1 MARAKIT
8 LTFLVTLVVA
18 LAAAPESMRVAE
30 AQAKLVP
37 VKIPSGRLTARK
49 PVALGGQT
57 LGVTSD
63 AGDLE
68 IAVNPDKSYVLYETE
83 CTGYVLAESGTPED
97 DRCRQ
102 DAQNP
107 QAARQRDGED
117 TCRRCRRIVGY
128 IDRGGVWRDGPSG
141 QAREARPAGRN
152 PLTRPIV
159 LIPIGAAAAGGAAL
173 ALRGDDTPAPPP
185 FAGLNFTVQ
194 LNLRGNNG
202 CPAFT
207 PTAAATMMFSPDP
220 TTGMGPASVNYG
232 GSSTN
237 YTNARAVRNGANFD
251 ITASGASVVT
261 PARSFSARLEAT
273 VQAVAGAGTT
283 VVRFVETFTQLN
295 GPGSPC
301 DQTFSTF

>member
-37 VKIPSGRLTARK
+37 VRIPSGRLTARK

-68 IAVNPDKSYVLYETE
+68 IALNPDKSYVLYETE

-102 DAQNP
+102 DVQNP
-107 QAARQRDGED
+107 QAARQRDGDD

-173 ALRGDDTPAPPP
+173 ALRGDDAPAAPP
-185 FAGLNFTVQ
+185 FAGLANGTYQ
-194 LNLRGNNG
+194 LNSLQGNNG
-202 CPAFT
+202 CPGFT
-207 PTAAATMMFSPDP
+207 PTAVATMTFNPDA
-220 TTGMGPASVNYG
+220 TTGVGPARVQYS
-232 GSSTN
+232 GSSTE
-237 YTNARAVRNGANFD
+237 YPSARAVRDGANFA
-251 ITASGASVVT
+251 ITATGASVVT
-261 PARSFSARLEAT
+261 PIRSFSADLTAT
-273 VQAVAGAGTT
+273 VATGG
-283 VVRFVETFTQLN
+283 VVRVFEHVFRQLN

-301 DQTFSTF
+301 TQIYRQ